1 MIKSTNN
8 TTSKHTIDIDRIIRN
23 SSFSMEVEGF
33 HIPPEQQDEVRR
45 VLTGELDADELRQSY
60 IAEAER
66 HGATS
71 YGDE

>member
-1 MIKSTNN
+1 
-8 TTSKHTIDIDRIIRN
+8 
-23 SSFSMEVEGF
+23 MEIEGF

-66 HGATS
+66 YGATS
-71 YGDE
+71 YGHE